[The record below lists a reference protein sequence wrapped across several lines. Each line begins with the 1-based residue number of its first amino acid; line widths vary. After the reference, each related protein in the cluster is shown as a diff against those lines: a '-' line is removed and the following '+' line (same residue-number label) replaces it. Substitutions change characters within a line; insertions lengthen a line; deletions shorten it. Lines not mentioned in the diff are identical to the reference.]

1 MLTGKRIGTLVVA
14 VILFILISNSF
25 YKLGESEQAIIT
37 QFGRPVG
44 GAIQNAGLHFKIPMI
59 QALHRFEKRILNWDS
74 SADQIPTADK
84 KYIWLD
90 TTARWR
96 IIDPLRFYTS
106 VGNVRGAQTRLDDII
121 DSASRDIVSSFVL
134 VEVVRDSNR
143 ILDQRLEIAEADATV
158 SGGEEEEI
166 EAIIEKVE
174 IGREQLTKM
183 ILERASELV
192 PQYGIELLDVQVK
205 RLNYIEDVRKKVYER
220 MISER
225 QRIASKYRSEGE
237 GKKAEIVGMKDKELN
252 RIYSEAYR
260 RSETLRGEADAQA
273 TKIYAQAYN
282 QDPEFYSFL
291 KTLDVYK
298 NTVGENNRVILT
310 TDTELYRYLRS
321 IDRR

>member
-1 MLTGKRIGTLVVA
+1 MLTGKRVGGLVVL
-14 VILFILISNSF
+14 VLLFILITNSF
-25 YKLGESEQAIIT
+25 YKLDESEQAIIT
-37 QFGRPVG
+37 QFGKPVG
-44 GAIQNAGLHFKIPMI
+44 GAVKDAGLHFKIPMI

-90 TTARWR
+90 TTARWK
-96 IIDPLRFYTS
+96 IVDPLRFYTS

-121 DSASRDIVSSFVL
+121 DSASRDVVSSVVL

-143 ILDQRLEIAEADATV
+143 ILELRLETPEEDTV

-166 EAIIEKVE
+166 ETVIEKVE

-237 GKKAEIVGMKDKELN
+237 GKNAEIVGMKDKELN

-260 RSETLRGEADAQA
+260 KSETIRGEADAQA
-273 TKIYAQAYN
+273 TRIYAEAYN
-282 QDPEFYSFL
+282 KDPEFYSFL

-298 NTVGENNRVILT
+298 TTFGENNRVILT
-310 TDTELYRYLRS
+310 TDTELYKYLRN

>member
-1 MLTGKRIGTLVVA
+1 MLTGKRIGSLAVLVL
-14 VILFILISNSF
+14 LFILITNSF
-25 YKLGESEQAIIT
+25 YKLDESEQAIIT
-37 QFGRPVG
+37 QFGKPVG
-44 GAIQNAGLHFKIPMI
+44 GAVKDAGLHFKIPMI

-90 TTARWR
+90 TTARWKVV
-96 IIDPLRFYTS
+96 DPLRFYTS

-121 DSASRDIVSSFVL
+121 DSASRDIVSSYVL
-134 VEVVRDSNR
+134 VEVVRNSNR
-143 ILDQRLEIAEADATV
+143 ILDKREEVRVDDVI

-166 EAIIEKVE
+166 ETIIEIVE
-174 IGREQLTKM
+174 IGREQITKM
-183 ILERASELV
+183 ILARASELV

-237 GKKAEIVGMKDKELN
+237 GKNAEIVGMKDKELN

-260 RSETLRGEADAQA
+260 KSETIRGEDDAQA
-273 TKIYAQAYN
+273 TRIYAEAYN
-282 QDPEFYSFL
+282 KDPEFYSFL

-298 NTVGENNRVILT
+298 TTFGENNRVILT
-310 TDTELYRYLRS
+310 TDTELYKYLRN

>member
-1 MLTGKRIGTLVVA
+1 MITGKRIGILVIA
-14 VILFILISNSF
+14 VLLFIIITNSF
-25 YKLGESEQAIIT
+25 YKLSESEQAIIT
-37 QFGRPVG
+37 QFGKPVG
-44 GAIQNAGLHFKIPMI
+44 GAIKDAGLHFKIPMI

-96 IIDPLRFYTS
+96 ITDPLKFYTS

-121 DSASRDIVSSFVL
+121 DSASRDVVSSVVL

-143 ILDQRLEIAEADATV
+143 ILERRLEMPDSMET
-158 SGGEEEEI
+158 GGEEEEI
-166 EAIIEKVE
+166 ETVIEEVS
-174 IGREQLTKM
+174 IGREKLTRM

-260 RSETLRGEADAQA
+260 RSETIRGEADARA
-273 TKIYAQAYN
+273 TKIYADAYN

-298 NTVGENNRVILT
+298 NTVGENNRMILT
-310 TDTELYRYLRS
+310 TDTELYRYLRR
-321 IDRR
+321 IGRR

>member
-1 MLTGKRIGTLVVA
+1 MMTGKRIGGLVVL
-14 VILFILISNSF
+14 VLLFILITNSF
-25 YKLGESEQAIIT
+25 YKLDESEQAIIT
-37 QFGRPVG
+37 QFGKPVG
-44 GAIQNAGLHFKIPMI
+44 GAVKDAGLHFKIPMI

-90 TTARWR
+90 TTARWK
-96 IIDPLRFYTS
+96 IVDPLRFFTS

-134 VEVVRDSNR
+134 VEVVRNSNR
-143 ILDQRLEIAEADATV
+143 ILEQRKEVPEGDAI
-158 SGGEEEEI
+158 SGGEGEEI
-166 EAIIEKVE
+166 ETIIEVVE

-237 GKKAEIVGMKDKELN
+237 GKNAEIVGMKDKELN

-260 RSETLRGEADAQA
+260 KSETIRGEADARA
-273 TKIYAQAYN
+273 TKIYADAYN

-298 NTVGENNRVILT
+298 TTFGENSRVILT
-310 TDTELYRYLRS
+310 TDTELYKYLRN

>member
-1 MLTGKRIGTLVVA
+1 MITGKKIGILVVA
-14 VILFILISNSF
+14 VILFLLISNSF

-44 GAIQNAGLHFKIPMI
+44 GAVKDAGLHFKIPMI

-90 TTARWR
+90 TTARWK
-96 IIDPLRFYTS
+96 IVDPLRFYTS
-106 VGNVRGAQTRLDDII
+106 VNNVRGAQTRLDDII
-121 DSASRDIVSSFVL
+121 DSASRDIVSSYVL
-134 VEVVRDSNR
+134 VEVVRNSNR

-174 IGREQLTKM
+174 IGREHLTKM

-260 RSETLRGEADAQA
+260 RSETLRGEADALA
-273 TKIYAQAYN
+273 TKIYADAYG

-291 KTLDVYK
+291 KTLGVYK
-298 NTVGENNRVILT
+298 TSFGENSRVILT

-321 IDRR
+321 IDRN

>member
-1 MLTGKRIGTLVVA
+1 MITGKTIGILVMV
-14 VILFILISNSF
+14 VILFILISNAF
-25 YKLGESEQAIIT
+25 YKLSESEQAIIT

-44 GAIQNAGLHFKIPMI
+44 GAIKDAGLHFKIPMI
-59 QALHRFEKRILNWDS
+59 QTLHRFEKRILNWDS

-90 TTARWR
+90 TTARWK
-96 IIDPLRFYTS
+96 IVDPLRFYTS
-106 VGNVRGAQTRLDDII
+106 VGNVRGAQSRLDDII

-134 VEVVRDSNR
+134 VEVVRNSNT
-143 ILDQRLEIAEADATV
+143 ILEKRKEIPVDDDII
-158 SGGEEEEI
+158 SDEEEAAVGVLE
-166 EAIIEKVE
+166 EVE
-174 IGREQLTKM
+174 VGRVLLTKM

-192 PQYGIELLDVQVK
+192 PQYGIELLDVHIK

-237 GKKAEIVGMKDKELN
+237 GKRAEIGGMKEKELN
-252 RIYSEAYR
+252 RIYSEAYKR
-260 RSETLRGEADAQA
+260 AETIRGKADAKA
-273 TKIYAQAYN
+273 TKIYADAYR

-298 NTVGENNRVILT
+298 ETIGENNRIILT
-310 TDTELYRYLRS
+310 TDTDLYRYLRR

>member
-1 MLTGKRIGTLVVA
+1 MITGKRIGILVLA
-14 VILFILISNSF
+14 VILFVLITNSF

-37 QFGRPVG
+37 QFGKPVG
-44 GAIQNAGLHFKIPMI
+44 GAIKDAGLHFKIPLI

-96 IIDPLRFYTS
+96 ITDPLRFYTS

-121 DSASRDIVSSFVL
+121 DSASRDIVSRYVL

-143 ILDQRLEIAEADATV
+143 ILEQRADSTAV
-158 SGGEEEEI
+158 EDHGGEEEEI
-166 EAIIEKVE
+166 ETVIEEVS
-174 IGREQLTKM
+174 IGREHLTRM
-183 ILERASELV
+183 ILSRASELV

-252 RIYSEAYR
+252 RIYSEAYK
-260 RSETLRGEADAQA
+260 RSETIRGEADARA
-273 TKIYAQAYN
+273 TKIYADAYS

-291 KTLDVYK
+291 KTMDVYRA
-298 NTVGENNRVILT
+298 TVGENNRVILT
-310 TDTELYRYLRS
+310 TDTELYRYLRRA
-321 IDRR
+321 RR

>member
-1 MLTGKRIGTLVVA
+1 MLTGKRIGSLAVLVL
-14 VILFILISNSF
+14 LFILITNSF
-25 YKLGESEQAIIT
+25 YKLDESEQAIVT
-37 QFGRPVG
+37 QFGKPVG
-44 GAIQNAGLHFKIPMI
+44 GAVKDAGLHFKIPMI

-90 TTARWR
+90 TTARWK
-96 IIDPLRFYTS
+96 IVDPLRFYTS

-134 VEVVRDSNR
+134 VEVVRNSNT
-143 ILDQRLEIAEADATV
+143 ILEQREEIPEDDAI
-158 SGGEEEEI
+158 SGGEGEEI
-166 EAIIEKVE
+166 ETIIEIVD
-174 IGREQLTKM
+174 IGREQITKM
-183 ILERASELV
+183 ILARASELV

-237 GKKAEIVGMKDKELN
+237 GKNAEIVGMKDKELN

-260 RSETLRGEADAQA
+260 KSETIRGEADAQA
-273 TKIYAQAYN
+273 TRIYAKAYN

-298 NTVGENNRVILT
+298 TTMGENNRVILT

-321 IDRR
+321 IDRK

>member
-1 MLTGKRIGTLVVA
+1 MLTGKRIGIIAVA
-14 VILFILISNSF
+14 VILFLLITNSF
-25 YKLGESEQAIIT
+25 YKLGEAEQAIIT

-44 GAIQNAGLHFKIPMI
+44 GAKTDAGLHFKIPMI
-59 QALHRFEKRILNWDS
+59 QTLHRFEKRILNWDS

-106 VGNVRGAQTRLDDII
+106 VGNVRGAQSRLDDII

-134 VEVVRDSNR
+134 VEVVRNSNR
-143 ILDQRLEIAEADATV
+143 ILEMREELSDSDVI

-166 EAIIEKVE
+166 EAVIEKVE
-174 IGREQLTKM
+174 IGREQLTRM

-260 RSETLRGEADAQA
+260 KSETIRGEADAQA
-273 TKIYAQAYN
+273 TKIYAKAYN

-310 TDTELYRYLRS
+310 TDTELYKYLRS